1 MIKDEAKWEFDAVKN
16 LIPTGILVI
25 QKQDLSFEYRNVPNG
40 FVAPTREGLD
50 AEVNRLKA
58 EYDAQAY
65 ARSRQAEYPPLAEQL
80 DHIFHNGVAS
90 WKTNVIQPV
99 KDKYPKP

>member
-1 MIKDEAKWEFDAVKN
+1 MKVDISTAILAIDPTAWVGVSSGDINKITWHDGNPNKITNAQILAKREE
-16 LIPTGILVI
+16 LI
-25 QKQDLSFEYRNVPNG
+25 
-40 FVAPTREGLD
+40 
-50 AEVNRLKA
+50 A

-80 DHIFHNGVAS
+80 DHIYHNGVAS
-90 WKTNVIQPV
+90 WKTNMVKPI